1 MAETEENQSPPT
13 PPAAPLNIRVSL
25 PREWPYRLVGNALI
39 LAFIF
44 LVAFVTIT
52 IRTNL
57 VGRQLDGLTQQFYSL
72 TTKLGFTL
80 DDILIEGRKKTPRHE
95 ILELLNLKR
104 GDNIFNIDIF
114 DLKQKIETLPW
125 VKSATIKRSYYPNIL
140 QISIKERKVAS
151 IWQINERFHPI
162 DTEGNVINAAF
173 KPTRPI
179 LLIVGEGAPENIN
192 ELLDIIK
199 EDNDIYPRVKVA
211 NFISGRR
218 WNLILD
224 DIKTG
229 ITVKLPEEN
238 VEKAWKK
245 LIKLEKTKGILKRK
259 LTNIDLRLEDKVI
272 VKIEK
277 MTKEERQKLKN
288 SKEHS
293 T

>member
-1 MAETEENQSPPT
+1 MAESNENQSPSS

-25 PREWPYRLVGNALI
+25 PREWPYRVVGNVLI

-57 VGRQLDGLTQQFYSL
+57 VGRQLDGLTQEFYSV

-80 DDILIEGRKKTPRHE
+80 DDILIEGRKKTSRSE

-104 GDNIFNIDIF
+104 GDNIFDIDIYA
-114 DLKQKIETLPW
+114 LKQKIETLPW
-125 VKSATIKRSYYPNIL
+125 VKSATVKRSYYPNIL

-162 DTEGNVINAAF
+162 DTEGNVINANF

-224 DIKTG
+224 DIKSG
-229 ITVKLPEEN
+229 ITIKLPEEN
-238 VEKAWKK
+238 VEAAWKK

-288 SKEHS
+288 TKEHS

>member
-1 MAETEENQSPPT
+1 MVETNENTT
-13 PPAAPLNIRVSL
+13 PSAKPVLPQNNRVSL
-25 PREWPYRLVGNALI
+25 PREWPYRLLGNALI

-57 VGRQLDGLTQQFYSL
+57 VSKQMAGLTQEFYTF
-72 TTKLGFTL
+72 TTKIGFTL
-80 DDILIEGRKKTPRHE
+80 DDIIIEGREKTSRQD
-95 ILELLNLKR
+95 ILNILNLRR
-104 GDNIFNIDIF
+104 GDNIFNIDIHA
-114 DLKQKIETLPW
+114 LKQKIETLPW
-125 VKSATIKRSYYPNIL
+125 VKTATIKRSYYPNIL
-140 QISIKERKVAS
+140 LISITEREVAS

-162 DTEGNVINAAF
+162 DTEGNVISADF

-199 EDNDIYPRVKVA
+199 KDNDLYQRVKVA
-211 NFISGRR
+211 NYISGRR

-229 ITVKLPEEN
+229 ITIKLPEEN
-238 VEKAWKK
+238 IEAAWKK
-245 LIKLEKTKGILKRK
+245 LIKLDKTKGILKRK

-277 MTKEERQKLKN
+277 MTKEERQKLKAA
-288 SKEHS
+288 KEHS

>member
-1 MAETEENQSPPT
+1 MVETNENTASPVKPVL
-13 PPAAPLNIRVSL
+13 AQNNRVSL
-25 PREWPYRLVGNALI
+25 PREWPYRLLGNALI

-44 LVAFVTIT
+44 LIAFVTIT

-57 VGRQLDGLTQQFYSL
+57 VSKQMAGLTQEFYAF
-72 TTKLGFTL
+72 TTKIGFTL
-80 DDILIEGRKKTPRHE
+80 DDIIIEGREKTSRQD
-95 ILELLNLKR
+95 ILNILNLRR
-104 GDNIFNIDIF
+104 GDNIFNIDIHA
-114 DLKQKIETLPW
+114 LKQKIETLPW
-125 VKSATIKRSYYPNIL
+125 VKTATIKRSYYPNIL
-140 QISIKERKVAS
+140 LISIVEREVAS

-162 DTEGNVINAAF
+162 DTEGNVISADF

-199 EDNDIYPRVKVA
+199 KDNDLYQRVKVA
-211 NFISGRR
+211 NYISGRR

-229 ITVKLPEEN
+229 ITIKLPEEN
-238 VEKAWKK
+238 VEAAWKK
-245 LIKLEKTKGILKRK
+245 LIKLDKTKGILKRK

-277 MTKEERQKLKN
+277 MTKEERQKLKAA
-288 SKEHS
+288 KEHS